1 MNQTRSHAWPIWLVA
16 LALSACHPGAPWD
29 QEFTCSGEEQSL
41 TAFDNPTDGA
51 SVNKTYP
58 LSVDFHIRGQ
68 QAVVKTFTPHIEQS
82 SPGVLSFG
90 VQNQVARLN
99 GTFNTQTQVL
109 ELVEERYLQTPL
121 GAQTAR
127 SSGRF
132 VCKPV

>member
-1 MNQTRSHAWPIWLVA
+1 MNTRHCHTWTA
-16 LALSACHPGAPWD
+16 LLGAFVLAACHPGTPWD
-29 QEFTCSGEEQSL
+29 QEYTCSGEEQNF
-41 TAFDNPTDGA
+41 TAFDNPNDGA

-68 QAVVKTFTPHIEQS
+68 QAVVKTFTPPIEQS
-82 SPGVLSFG
+82 SPGVLSFA

-109 ELVEERYLQTPL
+109 ELAEERYLQTPL
-121 GAQTAR
+121 GTQTAR